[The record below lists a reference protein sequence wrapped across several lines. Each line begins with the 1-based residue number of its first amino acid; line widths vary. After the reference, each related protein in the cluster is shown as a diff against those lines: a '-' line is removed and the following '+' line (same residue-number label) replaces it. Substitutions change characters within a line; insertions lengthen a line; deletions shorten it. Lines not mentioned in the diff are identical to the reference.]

1 MNNTVNIK
9 EIKLLIEMHYFILSN
24 ILDVILSFIILQI
37 YLNTFFEKNQQKKR
51 TLLCWGTYLGWQS
64 IMTSLEF
71 PIAIKLCVSVSLII
85 LICCIGYIGE
95 TLTKII
101 FAFMISVLWTLM
113 EFIIGNLLF
122 FFDVDINLINF
133 WGILLSKILVLLLVK
148 ILHIFFRDENISG
161 FPTKYAT
168 ILLIGIVG
176 NMIIVYNVFSLSMSA
191 GVFITPL
198 ISLGILLVINIMN
211 FRIYFKLAE
220 DMEIRTQNVV
230 YARQLKLCT
239 VHNKEKEIMWTEFRN
254 AKHDMKQHFITLIKY
269 LEENDNVSAKKYLKE
284 IIGDNRLQ
292 EIGISKS
299 DNIIVD
305 AIVNA
310 KFAVANKWNINF
322 NSQINVPIQL
332 PFENGDISI
341 LLGNILDNAIEACIK
356 VPSEQRKVEL
366 VIRYENNM
374 LLIVCRNNYNGQLI
388 KGKEGELRTDK
399 RDSQNHGIGLRSI
412 KKIATKYHGSVV
424 YDSVETIFTL
434 RATLYDLGK

>member
-1 MNNTVNIK
+1 M
-9 EIKLLIEMHYFILSN
+9 
-24 ILDVILSFIILQI
+24 
-37 YLNTFFEKNQQKKR
+37 
-51 TLLCWGTYLGWQS
+51 
-64 IMTSLEF
+64 
-71 PIAIKLCVSVSLII
+71 
-85 LICCIGYIGE
+85 
-95 TLTKII
+95 
-101 FAFMISVLWTLM
+101 
-113 EFIIGNLLF
+113 
-122 FFDVDINLINF
+122 
-133 WGILLSKILVLLLVK
+133 SKILVLLLVK
-148 ILHIFFRDENISG
+148 ILQIFFRDENISG

>member
-1 MNNTVNIK
+1 
-9 EIKLLIEMHYFILSN
+9 MHYFILSN

-148 ILHIFFRDENISG
+148 ILQIFFRDENISG

-198 ISLGILLVINIMN
+198 ISLGILLVHQ
-211 FRIYFKLAE
+211 F
-220 DMEIRTQNVV
+220 T
-230 YARQLKLCT
+230 
-239 VHNKEKEIMWTEFRN
+239 
-254 AKHDMKQHFITLIKY
+254 TL
-269 LEENDNVSAKKYLKE
+269 
-284 IIGDNRLQ
+284 
-292 EIGISKS
+292 
-299 DNIIVD
+299 
-305 AIVNA
+305 
-310 KFAVANKWNINF
+310 
-322 NSQINVPIQL
+322 
-332 PFENGDISI
+332 
-341 LLGNILDNAIEACIK
+341 
-356 VPSEQRKVEL
+356 
-366 VIRYENNM
+366 
-374 LLIVCRNNYNGQLI
+374 
-388 KGKEGELRTDK
+388 
-399 RDSQNHGIGLRSI
+399 
-412 KKIATKYHGSVV
+412 
-424 YDSVETIFTL
+424 
-434 RATLYDLGK
+434 

>member
-1 MNNTVNIK
+1 
-9 EIKLLIEMHYFILSN
+9 
-24 ILDVILSFIILQI
+24 
-37 YLNTFFEKNQQKKR
+37 
-51 TLLCWGTYLGWQS
+51 
-64 IMTSLEF
+64 
-71 PIAIKLCVSVSLII
+71 
-85 LICCIGYIGE
+85 
-95 TLTKII
+95 
-101 FAFMISVLWTLM
+101 
-113 EFIIGNLLF
+113 
-122 FFDVDINLINF
+122 
-133 WGILLSKILVLLLVK
+133 
-148 ILHIFFRDENISG
+148 
-161 FPTKYAT
+161 
-168 ILLIGIVG
+168 
-176 NMIIVYNVFSLSMSA
+176 
-191 GVFITPL
+191 
-198 ISLGILLVINIMN
+198 MN